1 MSQLQNSS
9 ACKTAL
15 LRHLARCLK
24 IIDFPLLWRLQ
35 LARILRVFMNMR
47 LNILMV
53 VSGTM
58 LIIGTTIG
66 AGILGIPL
74 LTARAGFWPAVCIT
88 VIVWGFMVC
97 TGLLYL
103 ESTLWMHQDANILSM
118 TKRFLGRWGRLISG
132 IVYLFLY
139 YCLMVAYF
147 AVGAPIFGQFLQVV
161 SGIPLGQ
168 LASCIAFGLMFG
180 GVVAF
185 GLKII
190 DRVNYVLVIGKFI
203 AFAAL
208 IGAGMGEIQST
219 RLASQDWSKLLFAA
233 PVLFSAFGYHNVI
246 PSLTN
251 YFDRNVRVLRLSIWL
266 GTGIPLAI
274 YIVWQW
280 LIIGAVPPGA
290 IQTALGQGLPA
301 TAALES
307 LTGMTWIIQAGRYFA
322 FFAVITSMLGVA
334 FSMVDFIGDGLNMKR
349 TGSSRYFLTFLTF
362 LPPFLLSVWDPT
374 IFVTAIGFAGGFGEA
389 FLNGILPIA
398 LVWVGRYWHK
408 LEGEH
413 QLPGNRWL
421 LGILFAFSILVMI
434 IQVIYTFE

>member
-1 MSQLQNSS
+1 M
-9 ACKTAL
+9 
-15 LRHLARCLK
+15 
-24 IIDFPLLWRLQ
+24 DM
-35 LARILRVFMNMR
+35 RVSVNKV
-47 LNILMV
+47 I
-53 VSGTM
+53 SGTM

-74 LTARAGFWPAVCIT
+74 LTARAGFWPAVMIT
-88 VIVWGFMVC
+88 VLVWVFMVC

-132 IVYLFLY
+132 GVYLFLY
-139 YCLMVAYF
+139 YCLLVAYF
-147 AVGAPIFGQFLQVV
+147 AVGAPIFGDFL
-161 SGIPLGQ
+161 SAIFRFGLGQ
-168 LASCIAFGLMFG
+168 AGNCVAFALVFG

-190 DRVNYVLVIGKFI
+190 DRVNYILVIGKFL

-208 IGAGMGEIQST
+208 IGAAMPQVEPA
-219 RLASQDWSKLLFAA
+219 RLAPQNWSQILFAA

-246 PSLTN
+246 PSLTS
-251 YFDRNVRVLRLSIWL
+251 YFNRNVRVLRLSILL
-266 GTGIPLAI
+266 GTGIPLVI
-274 YIVWQW
+274 YILWQW

-290 IQTALGQGLPA
+290 IQTAMEQGLPA

-307 LTGMTWIIQAGRYFA
+307 LTGMAWIIQAGRYFA

-334 FSMVDFIGDGLNMKR
+334 FSMVDFLGDGFNMSR
-349 TGSSRYFLTFLTF
+349 TGSKRLLLTFLTF
-362 LPPFLLSVWDPT
+362 LPPFLFTIWDPT

-389 FLNGILPIA
+389 FLNGLLPVA
-398 LVWVGRYWHK
+398 LVWVGRYRHR
-408 LEGEH
+408 LEGEP

-421 LGILFAFSILVMI
+421 LGALFGCGVLVMI
-434 IQVIYTFE
+434 IQLIFTIQQ